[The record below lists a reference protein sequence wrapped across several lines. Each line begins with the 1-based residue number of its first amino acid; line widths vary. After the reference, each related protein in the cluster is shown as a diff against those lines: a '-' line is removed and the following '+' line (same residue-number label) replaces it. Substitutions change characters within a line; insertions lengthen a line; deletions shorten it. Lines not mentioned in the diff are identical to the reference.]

1 MTRSTFNGLR
11 DSASPYMS
19 QIKPEARPKTSKS
32 VSRLSIKSI
41 QGTSKP
47 ASRVSGTRQL
57 SNLGEKIREDV
68 GILNSRPRSKM
79 SGVSAERANYEEIHE
94 QAEDLNIKGDSKA
107 LNIPVTESIKRPQT
121 GSSKASS
128 QNIKNVSVKSINP
141 LTLKYPKPSESI
153 PDQASRPGSSHYSV
167 QSKLSNENS
176 DSLKLYISELEN
188 LLRQEKL
195 KRIQSE
201 EMLKKYVTRTP
212 ITNH

>member
-11 DSASPYMS
+11 DSASPYLS
-19 QIKPEARPKTSKS
+19 QMKPEERPKTSKS
-32 VSRLSIKSI
+32 VSRLSIKSM
-41 QGTSKP
+41 QGSSKP

-57 SNLGEKIREDV
+57 SNLGEKIREDA

-79 SGVSAERANYEEIHE
+79 SGVSVEKVNYEEARE
-94 QAEDLNIKGDSKA
+94 LNEDLNNKA
-107 LNIPVTESIKRPQT
+107 ESRAINIAVPESIKRPQT

-128 QNIKNVSVKSINP
+128 QYIKNVPVKSINP
-141 LTLKYPKPSESI
+141 LTLKYPNPSEAL
-153 PDQASRPGSSHYSV
+153 PHQASRPVSSQCSMH
-167 QSKLSNENS
+167 SKLSNENS

-201 EMLKKYVTRTP
+201 EMLKKYVARTP
-212 ITNH
+212 ISNH